1 MRHAFIMDPLDRV
14 KAHKDTTYFLM
25 LAARARGH
33 EVFYIDPGALV
44 LRHNAVFAM
53 ASRVEVLA
61 DMKRPFEVKETQ
73 TLALESMDAVW
84 IRQDPPFDRR
94 YLYVT
99 LILDYLPSQVQVIN
113 RPSTIRDWNEKLAAL
128 RYPELTPRTLV
139 SRSQAEIEAFL
150 QDQDRIT
157 VKPVDGHGGKG
168 IIFLEKNTPQEQLK
182 QQLYEATHQEQHWVI
197 AQEYLPAAR
206 EGDKRILLLDGQP
219 LGAILRV
226 HAEGVELNNLDQ
238 GGSAQPSEL
247 TERDKQICALMQQD
261 LVDHGVR
268 FAGID
273 VIGGMLIEVN
283 ITSPTGLQE
292 MSRFDR
298 RDHHLRIIETLEG

>member
-1 MRHAFIMDPLDRV
+1 
-14 KAHKDTTYFLM
+14 
-25 LAARARGH
+25 
-33 EVFYIDPGALV
+33 
-44 LRHNAVFAM
+44 
-53 ASRVEVLA
+53 
-61 DMKRPFEVKETQ
+61 
-73 TLALESMDAVW
+73 
-84 IRQDPPFDRR
+84 
-94 YLYVT
+94 
-99 LILDYLPSQVQVIN
+99 
-113 RPSTIRDWNEKLAAL
+113 
-128 RYPELTPRTLV
+128 
-139 SRSQAEIEAFL
+139 L

-168 IIFLEKNTPQEQLK
+168 IIFLEKNTPQEQRK
-182 QQLYEATHQEQHWVI
+182 QQLSEATHQERHWVI

>member
-1 MRHAFIMDPLDRV
+1 DHPDRV
-14 KAHKDTTYFLM
+14 ALLHQQFVD
-25 LAARARGH
+25 A
-33 EVFYIDPGALV
+33 GALV

-53 ASRVEVLA
+53 ASQVEVLA

-182 QQLYEATHQEQHWVI
+182 QQLSEATHQERHWVI